1 MNKLITDSVEASH
14 SQATERHDTQGQSP
28 TAYRVPAIFVV
39 GNAVDLLQSYSWGA
53 YEDRYTGY
61 KWNR

>member
-1 MNKLITDSVEASH
+1 MTKPITDSVTVSQF
-14 SQATERHDTQGQSP
+14 QATEPRDSQGQNR

-39 GNAVDLLQSYSWGA
+39 GNAVDLLQSYSYGA